1 MDTLRT
7 FINRHT
13 DAREWAQTVWPSL
26 VLAILVTLDQ
36 STRGP
41 SLVAMLVQSYL
52 A

>member
-1 MDTLRT
+1 MATLRS

-13 DAREWAQTVWPSL
+13 GARAWALAVWPSL
-26 VLAILVTLDQ
+26 ALAVLVTLDQ

-41 SLVAMLVQSYL
+41 SLVALVVQNYF